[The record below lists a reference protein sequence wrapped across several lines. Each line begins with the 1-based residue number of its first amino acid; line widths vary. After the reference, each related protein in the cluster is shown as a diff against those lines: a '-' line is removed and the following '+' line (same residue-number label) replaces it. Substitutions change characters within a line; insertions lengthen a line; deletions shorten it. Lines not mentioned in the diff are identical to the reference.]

1 MVLAVAVH
9 EPEQSALHC
18 VVQLSVVETE
28 TQVVSQW
35 SSQQALQDAWQSV
48 DDTSEASSA
57 EASEEV
63 VVMVVHDA
71 LHPAPHRE
79 VQSVVQSK
87 VGGLAEHF
95 VVQSELQVDVQVASA
110 EAVHMVSHC
119 CSSLAAQAVSQFEGT
134 HCVVQSLGVVTSEHC
149 ALAVISMSP
158 QAEMPA
164 WAVRD
169 DAASAAKATAAVT

>member
-1 MVLAVAVH
+1 MH
-9 EPEQSALHC
+9 EPVQSALHC
-18 VVQLSVVETE
+18 VAQLSVVETD
-28 TQVVSQW
+28 THVVSQW

-48 DDTSEASSA
+48 DDDAVTSEASSA

-63 VVMVVHDA
+63 VVVVVHDA
-71 LHPAPHRE
+71 LHPAPQRE

-87 VGGLAEHF
+87 VGGLTEHF
-95 VVQSELQVDVQVASA
+95 VVQSVLQLDVQVASA
-110 EAVHMVSHC
+110 EAVQVVSHC
-119 CSSLAAQAVSQFEGT
+119 CSSLAAQAVSQFDGT

-164 WAVRD
+164 WAVRE
-169 DAASAAKATAAVT
+169 DAASAAKATATVT